1 MFLKKLMLWDI
12 LFTNV
17 DFQLLDEWE
26 GCFMPLQMIRNDITK
41 MNVDAIVNAANT
53 SLLGGGGVD
62 GCIHRAAGPELLA
75 ECRTL
80 HGCETGSAKITKG
93 YRLPCKYVIH
103 AVGPRW
109 RDGRHREQELLE
121 SCYRTSLNLAKE
133 NGCQS
138 VAFPLISS
146 GVYGYPKD
154 QALKVA
160 VDTISEFLLENEM
173 MVYIVIFDRKTYQI
187 SGKLFDDIAVYID
200 DRYVEEHTDW
210 RKAAAKT
217 ETVKDTAAETKET
230 AKPAREKKPSRAAKK
245 AAKAAK
251 EELKPEV
258 FIQYQGNEAIVA
270 DVIEKAKNEFIADGH
285 RASSIKSLQ
294 VYLKPEEFAAY
305 YVINQKFAGRV
316 DLF

>member
-1 MFLKKLMLWDI
+1 MAKGTVAKNNAI
-12 LFTNV
+12 KAEKTNQV
-17 DFQLLDEWE
+17 KAAEPKTNEKASDV
-26 GCFMPLQMIRNDITK
+26 LQAAK
-41 MNVDAIVNAANT
+41 NAAQDVKT
-53 SLLGGGGVD
+53 AVK
-62 GCIHRAAGPELLA
+62 E
-75 ECRTL
+75 
-80 HGCETGSAKITKG
+80 SA
-93 YRLPCKYVIH
+93 
-103 AVGPRW
+103 
-109 RDGRHREQELLE
+109 
-121 SCYRTSLNLAKE
+121 
-133 NGCQS
+133 
-138 VAFPLISS
+138 
-146 GVYGYPKD
+146 
-154 QALKVA
+154 
-160 VDTISEFLLENEM
+160 SEE
-173 MVYIVIFDRKTYQI
+173 
-187 SGKLFDDIAVYID
+187 
-200 DRYVEEHTDW
+200 
-210 RKAAAKT
+210 KAAAKT

>member
-1 MFLKKLMLWDI
+1 MAKGTVAKNNAI
-12 LFTNV
+12 KAEKTNQV
-17 DFQLLDEWE
+17 
-26 GCFMPLQMIRNDITK
+26 
-41 MNVDAIVNAANT
+41 
-53 SLLGGGGVD
+53 
-62 GCIHRAAGPELLA
+62 
-75 ECRTL
+75 
-80 HGCETGSAKITKG
+80 
-93 YRLPCKYVIH
+93 
-103 AVGPRW
+103 
-109 RDGRHREQELLE
+109 
-121 SCYRTSLNLAKE
+121 
-133 NGCQS
+133 
-138 VAFPLISS
+138 
-146 GVYGYPKD
+146 
-154 QALKVA
+154 
-160 VDTISEFLLENEM
+160 
-173 MVYIVIFDRKTYQI
+173 
-187 SGKLFDDIAVYID
+187 
-200 DRYVEEHTDW
+200 
-210 RKAAAKT
+210 KA